1 MRILFPD
8 ARFSSGPDIEQA
20 VAGPDVEFDIRMLE
34 KVDDITPADWAKADA
49 IIVYNTMLITE
60 RAAELASHCRILVR
74 AGVGFDKISLA
85 AFGRRGIPVCN
96 TPDYGTSEVAD
107 HAIAMML
114 ALARGVVTYDSALRV
129 DPLGN
134 WRFAIAPAVRRLR
147 GTVFGVVGLGRIGT
161 AAALRARAFGM
172 EVVFFD
178 PYLPNGTDLAL
189 GFRRVSSLK
198 DLLSQADA
206 VSLHTPLTAET
217 KDLINAEA
225 VAAMK
230 PGIILINTARG
241 PVCDLDAIC
250 DGINSGKIAAAG
262 LDVLPDEPPDVA
274 SPLIRA
280 WRAAEPW
287 IQGRL
292 ILSPHAAFY
301 SAASFEDM
309 RRKAM
314 ETAMLYLREG
324 TLQNCVNEA
333 WLGEKR

>member
-1 MRILFPD
+1 MHILFPD
-8 ARFSSGPDIEQA
+8 ARFTSGPDIEQS
-20 VAGPDVEFDIRMLE
+20 VAGPDGELDIRMLE
-34 KVDDITPADWAKADA
+34 KVENIAPADWAKADA
-49 IIVYNTMLITE
+49 IVVYNTMLITE
-60 RAAELASHCRILVR
+60 RAAELASNCRILVR
-74 AGVGFDKISLA
+74 AGVGYDKIDLA

-114 ALARGVVTYDSALRV
+114 ALTRGVVTYDSALRA

-134 WRFAIAPAVRRLR
+134 WQFAIAPAVRRLR

-161 AAALRARAFGM
+161 ATALRARAFGM
-172 EVVFFD
+172 DVVFFD

-189 GFRRVSSLK
+189 GFRRVRSLN
-198 DLLSQADA
+198 DLLGQADV

-217 KDLINAEA
+217 KDLIDAKA

-230 PGIILINTARG
+230 PGLILVNTARG
-241 PVCDLDAIC
+241 PICDLDAVY
-250 DGINSGKIAAAG
+250 DGIKSEKIAAAG
-262 LDVLPDEPPDVA
+262 LDVLPDEPPNLA

-280 WRAAEPW
+280 WRTEEPW

-333 WLGEKR
+333 WLTVRR

>member
-8 ARFSSGPDIEQA
+8 ARFTDGPDIEQA
-20 VAGPDVEFDIRMLE
+20 VAGADVELDIRLLE
-34 KVDDITPADWAKADA
+34 KVDDILPADWAKADA
-49 IIVYNTMLITE
+49 IVVYNTMLITE
-60 RAAELASHCRILVR
+60 RAAELARNCRIVVR
-74 AGVGFDKISLA
+74 AGVGFDKIDLA
-85 AFGRRGIPVCN
+85 AFGHRGIPVSN

-114 ALARGVVTYDSALRV
+114 TLARGVVTYDSALRA
-129 DPLGN
+129 DPIGN

-147 GTVFGVVGLGRIGT
+147 GAVFGVVGLGRIGT

-172 EVVFFD
+172 DVVFFD
-178 PYLPNGTDLAL
+178 PHLPNGTELAL
-189 GFRRVSSLK
+189 GFRRVRSLK
-198 DLLSQADA
+198 DLLGQADA
-206 VSLHTPLTAET
+206 VSLHAPLTAAT
-217 KDLINAEA
+217 HGLIDSAA

-230 PGIILINTARG
+230 PGLILINTARG
-241 PVCDLDAIC
+241 PICDLGAIH
-250 DGINSGKIAAAG
+250 DGIKSGRIAAAG
-262 LDVLPDEPPDVA
+262 LDVLPDEPPDVGH
-274 SPLIRA
+274 PLIRA
-280 WRAAEPW
+280 WRDEEPW
-287 IQGRL
+287 VQGRL

-333 WLGEKR
+333 WLKEKK

>member
-8 ARFSSGPDIEQA
+8 ARFTDGPGIEQA
-20 VAGPDVEFDIRMLE
+20 VAGADVELDIRLLE
-34 KVDDITPADWAKADA
+34 KVDDISPADWAKADA
-49 IIVYNTMLITE
+49 IVVYNTMLITE
-60 RAAELASHCRILVR
+60 RAAELARNCRILVR
-74 AGVGFDKISLA
+74 AGVGFDKIDLA
-85 AFGRRGIPVCN
+85 AFGRRGIPVSN

-114 ALARGVVTYDSALRV
+114 TLARGVVTYDSALRA
-129 DPLGN
+129 DPIGN

-147 GTVFGVVGLGRIGT
+147 GAVFGVVGLGRIGT

-172 EVVFFD
+172 DVVFFD
-178 PYLPNGTDLAL
+178 PHLPNGTELAL
-189 GFRRVSSLK
+189 GFRRVRSLK
-198 DLLSQADA
+198 DLLGQADA
-206 VSLHTPLTAET
+206 VSLHAPLTAAT
-217 KDLINAEA
+217 QGLIDAAA

-230 PGIILINTARG
+230 PGLILINTARG
-241 PVCDLDAIC
+241 PICDLSAIH
-250 DGINSGKIAAAG
+250 DGIKSGRIAAAG
-262 LDVLPDEPPDVA
+262 LDVLPDEPPDLGQ
-274 SPLIRA
+274 PLIRA
-280 WRAAEPW
+280 WRAEEPW

-301 SAASFEDM
+301 SADSFEDM

-333 WLGEKR
+333 WLKEKK